1 MHGKTEDESLA
12 SQPPWG
18 WLTRL
23 SSASY
28 TVTEAENAT
37 PTVVLPVVKLLG
49 SPRVASRRLITGIAS
64 SSHTVEYTSFVEAVR
79 SLANFHVKQ
88 KAATSLSS
96 INSSQRKLS
105 ARGSCRAML
114 STNPIA
120 IATQPQ
126 GVNIIS
132 KVVNPPNGCYAQYIR
147 GSILSLPLYILL
159 MLAIYTNHHDTN
171 LTFVRE

>member
-1 MHGKTEDESLA
+1 M
-12 SQPPWG
+12 
-18 WLTRL
+18 
-23 SSASY
+23 
-28 TVTEAENAT
+28 
-37 PTVVLPVVKLLG
+37 
-49 SPRVASRRLITGIAS
+49 ASRRLITGIAS
-64 SSHTVEYTSFVEAVR
+64 SSHTVEYTSFGEAVR

-120 IATQPQ
+120 IATRPQ

-147 GSILSLPLYILL
+147 GSILSLPTKSKISQSVYRYKTSNRHYRNLRVEYYQ
-159 MLAIYTNHHDTN
+159 YTKRHLPKRPSTY
-171 LTFVRE
+171 